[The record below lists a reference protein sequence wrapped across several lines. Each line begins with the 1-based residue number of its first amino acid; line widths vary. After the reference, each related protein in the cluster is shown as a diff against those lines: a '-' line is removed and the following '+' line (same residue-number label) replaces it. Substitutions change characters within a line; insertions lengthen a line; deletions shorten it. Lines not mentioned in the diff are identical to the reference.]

1 MTVVPTTSS
10 GIELDAMITR
20 ETTAPIPEDVYFPMI
35 RSTQL
40 QIILP
45 DVSGAEDFRIKIH
58 PEVSILSQQKS
69 MLTVQTK
76 PSTQY
81 TGRVKFSALSL
92 KFCDSLSTKCTSTN
106 TKFH

>member
-10 GIELDAMITR
+10 GIQLDAMITR

-35 RSTQL
+35 RSTEL

-45 DVSGAEDFRIKIH
+45 DVAGAEDYRIKIH
-58 PEVSILSQQKS
+58 PEVTVVSQQKS
-69 MLTVQTK
+69 TLTVRTK

-81 TGRVKFSALSL
+81 TGGL
-92 KFCDSLSTKCTSTN
+92 KIPYEDI
-106 TKFH
+106 